1 MVMPALRSCTL
12 QESCLHVAF
21 SSFLARHPFLSTLHL
36 YYANFDLFPIP
47 DLVTG
52 GSLPFLR
59 QFSGSLANVNTML
72 EHWQSHLSVITVIG
86 GRSSE
91 HKFHKFLNVL
101 PTHLDVRTL
110 TLSENNG
117 YTAADICRVLKS
129 CGNLT
134 SLTFKFNCSI
144 WAERVGLC
152 QPYLLLTDVP
162 IQEQWEDTMLACFNI
177 ENLTHLNVQLF
188 ISDAQAAQHCCM
200 MAVNH
205 LLSTNEV
212 RINFEPLNVVFSI
225 PVGDVYSVR
234 L

>member
-1 MVMPALRSCTL
+1 MVMPALCLCTL

-144 WAERVGLC
+144 WAER
-152 QPYLLLTDVP
+152 
-162 IQEQWEDTMLACFNI
+162 EQWEDTMLACFNI

-225 PVGDVYSVR
+225 PVGDV
-234 L
+234 